1 IVETRAGA
9 LASGGPGLGC
19 RRHLDRG
26 LTVENPEAYDE
37 IPAFRG
43 DRMNKL
49 LLRVVPFAVAGL
61 LTTALPAQESAS
73 AAGNAGAGRDIFM
86 KYTCYGC
93 HGFSGQNGPGAR
105 LVPMRMTQ
113 SGFVNYVRNPR
124 TRQMPSYS
132 TKVLS
137 DGQLGD
143 VYAYIKTL
151 PPSR

>member
-1 IVETRAGA
+1 MYRFFSRVGILCACAIV
-9 LASGGPGLGC
+9 S
-19 RRHLDRG
+19 
-26 LTVENPEAYDE
+26 
-37 IPAFRG
+37 
-43 DRMNKL
+43 
-49 LLRVVPFAVAGL
+49 VA
-61 LTTALPAQESAS
+61 ALPAQEATSN
-73 AAGNAGAGRDIFM
+73 AATGKEIFL

-113 SGFVNYVRNPR
+113 SGFINYVRSPR

-137 DGQLGD
+137 DAQLGD

-151 PPSR
+151 PTSRAAKDIPELNQFKEQ

>member
-1 IVETRAGA
+1 MIRLMSRVLILAATAA
-9 LASGGPGLGC
+9 LSL
-19 RRHLDRG
+19 
-26 LTVENPEAYDE
+26 VS
-37 IPAFRG
+37 
-43 DRMNKL
+43 
-49 LLRVVPFAVAGL
+49 
-61 LTTALPAQESAS
+61 LPAQENGNSE
-73 AAGNAGAGRDIFM
+73 AGKDIFM

-113 SGFVNYVRNPR
+113 AGFVNYVRSPR

-137 DGQLGD
+137 DAQLGD

-151 PPSR
+151 PASRAAKDIPELNQFKEQ

>member
-1 IVETRAGA
+1 MAFRVLLVIAA
-9 LASGGPGLGC
+9 FLASS
-19 RRHLDRG
+19 
-26 LTVENPEAYDE
+26 TAY
-37 IPAFRG
+37 AQG
-43 DRMNKL
+43 D
-49 LLRVVPFAVAGL
+49 
-61 LTTALPAQESAS
+61 
-73 AAGNAGAGRDIFM
+73 AAKGKDVYM

-113 SGFVNYVRNPR
+113 AAFTNYVRGPR

-137 DGQLGD
+137 DAQLGD

-151 PPSR
+151 PQSPSAKDIPQLNQFKEP

>member
-1 IVETRAGA
+1 MHRFFSRAG
-9 LASGGPGLGC
+9 LLCASAVM
-19 RRHLDRG
+19 
-26 LTVENPEAYDE
+26 T
-37 IPAFRG
+37 
-43 DRMNKL
+43 
-49 LLRVVPFAVAGL
+49 VAGL
-61 LTTALPAQESAS
+61 SSPAAAQE
-73 AAGNAGAGRDIFM
+73 AGNAAAGKQIFL

-113 SGFVNYVRNPR
+113 SGFISYVRNPR

-137 DGQLGD
+137 DAQLGD

-151 PPSR
+151 PASRAAKDIPELNQFKEQ

>member
-1 IVETRAGA
+1 MHRLFSRAWILCAFTILTASA
-9 LASGGPGLGC
+9 LAAQGASG
-19 RRHLDRG
+19 
-26 LTVENPEAYDE
+26 N
-37 IPAFRG
+37 
-43 DRMNKL
+43 
-49 LLRVVPFAVAGL
+49 
-61 LTTALPAQESAS
+61 AS
-73 AAGNAGAGRDIFM
+73 AGKDLFL

-105 LVPMRMTQ
+105 LVPMRMTE

-137 DGQLGD
+137 DVQLGD

-151 PPSR
+151 PASRAAKDIPELNQFKEQ